1 MLLSESKFLQ
11 AEAVQR
17 GKLTTGIQDSF
28 RSKVLPHLLLPWS
41 NFRNLSNR
49 YRS

>member
-17 GKLTTGIQDSF
+17 GLTTGVAKLYLTMVF
-28 RSKVLPHLLLPWS
+28 KLLYLLRGWAD
-41 NFRNLSNR
+41 
-49 YRS
+49 